1 MNNVLFFKCRKIQ
14 NIVHNYWSVKKIIV
28 HALAEVSK
36 SLKQSGKKCDE
47 MAPKGTCAMSV
58 TLSEPL

>member
-1 MNNVLFFKCRKIQ
+1 MQKIQ
-14 NIVHNYWSVKKIIV
+14 NIVHIYWSVKKIIV
-28 HALAEVSK
+28 HALAEESK

>member
-1 MNNVLFFKCRKIQ
+1 MFLFLNAKNSKYCA
-14 NIVHNYWSVKKIIV
+14 YLLEPEKIIV
-28 HALAEVSK
+28 HALAEESK